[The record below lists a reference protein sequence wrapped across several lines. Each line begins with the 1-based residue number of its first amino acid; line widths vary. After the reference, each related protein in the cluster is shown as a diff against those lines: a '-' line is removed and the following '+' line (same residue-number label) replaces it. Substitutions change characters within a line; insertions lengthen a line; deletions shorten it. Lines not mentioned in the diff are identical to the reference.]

1 MDLLASQPVEN
12 FSSEVGAK
20 KCLQEIDNF
29 MQNGQ
34 GGINMKKMN
43 QLNTLCKKLQKPSID
58 AMVKE
63 ALERIENVK
72 SMLEKRETR

>member
-20 KCLQEIDNF
+20 KCLQEIDDF
-29 MQNGQ
+29 MKNGQ
-34 GGINMKKMN
+34 GINMKKMN
-43 QLNTLCKKLQKPSID
+43 QLDTLCKRLQKPSID
-58 AMVKE
+58 AKVKE

-72 SMLEKRETR
+72 IMLEKRETR